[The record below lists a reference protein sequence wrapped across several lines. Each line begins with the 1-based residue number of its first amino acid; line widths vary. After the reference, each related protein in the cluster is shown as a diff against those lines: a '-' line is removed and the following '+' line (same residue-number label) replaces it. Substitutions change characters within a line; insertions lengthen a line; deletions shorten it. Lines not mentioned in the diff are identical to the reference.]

1 MSGFKGA
8 RWSFDYAASVLGDWL
23 RSEGFPAE
31 SIGCPDINGKAEPM
45 PFAIFAFV
53 EMVSEDVA
61 AKAKKKL
68 NMTKLLGHTMLV
80 EYRLEDHPIADP
92 AAARQVCR
100 KVKPDIQDSWACML
114 ASIVDALTT
123 VAAATA
129 DTHMLIA
136 C

>member
-1 MSGFKGA
+1 MSGFKAA

-53 EMVSEDVA
+53 DMVSEDVA
-61 AKAKKKL
+61 AKAKQKL
-68 NMTKLLGHTMLV
+68 NMTKLLGHTMLIQ
-80 EYRLEDHPIADP
+80 YRLKDHPIADP
-92 AAARQVCR
+92 AAATQVCR
-100 KVKPDIQDSWACML
+100 KVKPDMTPVSGFLGMHAC
-114 ASIVDALTT
+114 SN
-123 VAAATA
+123 
-129 DTHMLIA
+129 